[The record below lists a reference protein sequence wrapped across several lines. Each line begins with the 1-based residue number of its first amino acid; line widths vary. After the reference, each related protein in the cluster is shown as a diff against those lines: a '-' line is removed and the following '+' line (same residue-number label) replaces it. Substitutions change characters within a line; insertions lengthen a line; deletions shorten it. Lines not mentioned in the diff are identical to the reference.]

1 METHEAARLAAEN
14 MKTIFAYAL
23 HRVSNREDA
32 EDLAGDIVVA
42 VLENAHT
49 LRCDDAFFG
58 WFWAVAANTVKKF
71 YRKKS
76 RTVSVETEDIPED
89 EDAEDILLRKEETA
103 LLRREL
109 SLLAGEYRKCTVA
122 YYFDGLTCRQI
133 GEKYGISVEMV
144 KYYLYKTRRILK
156 EGLTM
161 TRTYGEKS
169 YKPADFY
176 FGTIFSGAY
185 NAEYRNLF
193 NRKLPGNILYC
204 AYYTPMTLQEL
215 SLELGVAA
223 VYLEDEIALLQKYE
237 LMTESGG
244 KYQTKLCIFTK
255 DFDTDLHRTAEER
268 LTGRLGEILASV
280 KEKLPRIRQVG
291 FRGCGMTDN
300 RLLWAFYFKLMQ
312 EGHNIWKDRDAIEYP
327 GNLYADAKGV
337 NYAVDYDDPDS
348 VYSSGAFAGH
358 YGLREDLAACF
369 ANFGVLDRK
378 NDVDSPENWGRL
390 QKLADESIAG
400 GADAPLVYLTAGETG
415 CIFREILQAEAEGM
429 AEVYRDLAAL
439 AVNIMQ
445 EHAPKAVAAEIR
457 AVIGSTVFHR
467 TVGLMGKMAV
477 DSGEILLPEIPDTM
491 PAAIYL
497 YDTDINRSGTL
508 LQDCG
513 DGTR

>member
-1 METHEAARLAAEN
+1 METQRAARLAAEN

-23 HRVSNREDA
+23 QRVSNREDA
-32 EDLAGDIVVA
+32 EDLAGDIMVA

-58 WFWAVAANTVKKF
+58 WFWSVAANTVKKY

-76 RTVSVETEDIPED
+76 RTVLMDTEELPAD
-89 EDAEDILLRKEETA
+89 EDAEDILLRKEEIT

-133 GEKYGISVEMV
+133 GEKYGISAEMV

-169 YKPADFY
+169 YNPAEFY

-193 NRKLPGNILYC
+193 SRKLPGNILYC

-223 VYLEDEIALLQKYE
+223 VYLEDEIALLQKYD

-255 DFDTDLHRTAEER
+255 DFDTDLHRAAEER
-268 LTGRLGEILASV
+268 FTGRLGEILASV
-280 KEKLPRIRQVG
+280 KEKLPRIRQIG

-300 RLLWAFYFKLMQ
+300 RLLWAFFFKLMQ
-312 EGHNIWKDRDAIEYP
+312 EGHNNWENRYEIEYP
-327 GNLYADAKGV
+327 GDLYAGAKGV
-337 NYAVDYDDPDS
+337 NYGVDYDEPDS
-348 VYSSGAFAGH
+348 VYGSGGFAGH
-358 YGLREDLAACF
+358 YGLRENAAACF
-369 ANFGVLDRK
+369 ANFGVLDPK
-378 NDVDSPENWGRL
+378 NYLDGPGSLDRL
-390 QKLADESIAG
+390 QKLVGESMAG
-400 GADAPLVYLTAGETG
+400 EKEAPLVFLTDREMG
-415 CIFREILQAEAEGM
+415 CIFREILTEEADSM
-429 AEVYRDLAAL
+429 AELYRELTEL
-439 AVNIMQ
+439 AVCIMK
-445 EHAPKAVAAEIR
+445 EHAPVAVAGEIES
-457 AVIGSTVFHR
+457 VIGKTIFHR
-467 TVGLMGKMAV
+467 TVGLMGKMAT
-477 DSGEILLPEIPDTM
+477 DSGGLVLPEETDNLPY
-491 PAAIYL
+491 AVLL
-497 YDTDINRSGTL
+497 YDTDPERSRAL
-508 LQDCG
+508 LHDNG